1 MSRILGIDYGL
12 TKIGLALGIGSIV
25 EPYKV
30 LPNILNHKVAED
42 SLKEIVNLI
51 ENEGIRTVVI
61 GIPHN
66 KKGEEVGHSDLIRK
80 FSEELK
86 SRIDNKVFIEF
97 IDESMTSKE
106 SVDVAI
112 DAGISQKRR
121 KTDDAI
127 AAGLIIKRWWEENGV
142 GNNTTS

>member
-12 TKIGLALGIGSIV
+12 SKIGLALGIGSIV

-42 SLKEIVNLI
+42 SLKEIVKLI
-51 ENEGIRTVVI
+51 EEEGIRTVVI

-80 FSEELK
+80 FADELK
-86 SRIDNKVFIEF
+86 ERVDDDVSVEF
-97 IDESMTSKE
+97 VDESMTSRE

-121 KTDDAI
+121 KSDDAI
-127 AAGLIIKRWWEENGV
+127 AAGLIIKRWWEENGMV
-142 GNNTTS
+142 SNF